1 MILGRAP
8 LHDADQGWKG
18 NEAPFFVLNSCS
30 REMAQKGIL
39 PPKLTSCC
47 RKMTGFYSH
56 PLCSRDYRKAF
67 ITIVIRATQTRGDF
81 FRERSFSAEL
91 VQNEFDKRLPIMMD
105 GYGSGGPKP
114 YWYGRDGPKP
124 DRYGNDY
131 RKRDGYGGDD
141 PKLDG
146 YGGANPKLDEYGIN
160 NRKPYGYG
168 ADDPKPHVY
177 GSDDYKPHGYGS
189 DDGKPEEYSSDGPK
203 LGSVRKE
210 DEQTYERPT
219 SYTRLKLGMNAPNV
233 HETSQA
239 SHKAGLDTT
248 QVDEFERLMDVGA
261 ALLKEGEQGLDGR
274 LEVGV
279 AERMLKEAAALFASA
294 IAIDQSSLAAIDALG
309 NTLLVHGKLK
319 LLLSE
324 ELRDMLLDA
333 RALPPRKRS
342 KVLARVATI
351 ERAIPKICEECEEL
365 LVEAGRKYHMALS
378 MDKMDD
384 FALYNW
390 GLALFYRA
398 QLIAA
403 EGQEDAAE
411 DADKIYLAAI
421 DKFEATSALKKIYAR
436 GALLHRGLAL
446 RDRSWLRPMGSNERI
461 RLMEQARRAL
471 EDTLQAY
478 PNFVQA
484 KLAVAACIEELEEL
498 QSYDKTGGKPQ
509 ENQNSE
515 NWWGWN

>member
-8 LHDADQGWKG
+8 LHDA
-18 NEAPFFVLNSCS
+18 
-30 REMAQKGIL
+30 EMAQKVIL
-39 PPKLTSCC
+39 PPKLTSCY
-47 RKMTGFYSH
+47 RKMTSFYSH
-56 PLCSRDYRKAF
+56 PLCSRDYRIAF
-67 ITIVIRATQTRGDF
+67 ITIGIRATQTRGNF

-91 VQNEFDKRLPIMMD
+91 VQNEFDRRPPIMMD
-105 GYGSGGPKP
+105 GYGSDGPKP
-114 YWYGRDGPKP
+114 YGYGRDAPKP

-131 RKRDGYGGDD
+131 RKADGYGGD
-141 PKLDG
+141 
-146 YGGANPKLDEYGIN
+146 GGANPKLDEYGIN
-160 NRKPYGYG
+160 NRKPYEYG
-168 ADDPKPHVY
+168 KPHVY
-177 GSDDYKPHGYGS
+177 GSDDCKPHGYSS
-189 DDGKPEEYSSDGPK
+189 DDGKPEEYSSDSPK
-203 LGSVRKE
+203 LGGARKE
-210 DEQTYERPT
+210 DDQTYERPT

-233 HETSQA
+233 HQTLQA

-294 IAIDQSSLAAIDALG
+294 IAIDQLSLAAIDAWG

-324 ELRDMLLDA
+324 QLRDMLLEA
-333 RALPPRKRS
+333 RAQLPRKNS

-421 DKFEATSALKKIYAR
+421 DKFEATLALKKNYAR
-436 GALLHRGLAL
+436 GALFHRGLAL
-446 RDRSWLRPMGSNERI
+446 RDRSWLHPMGSSERI
-461 RLMEQARRAL
+461 RLTEQARRAL

-478 PNFVQA
+478 PNFVEA
-484 KLAVAACIEELEEL
+484 KLAVAACIEELEQL
-498 QSYDKTGGKPQ
+498 QNYDKTSGKPQ